1 LFIERAIFINYL
13 AYMKNNV
20 NIQRDFQ
27 IYENKSSW
35 VSPEN
40 KLISFRTDILPFL
53 ADFSAK
59 IQKEPQVTLINLLTE
74 LETKAR

>member
-1 LFIERAIFINYL
+1 
-13 AYMKNNV
+13 MKNNV

-27 IYENKSSW
+27 IYENKNSW

-59 IQKEPQVTLINLLTE
+59 I
-74 LETKAR
+74 